1 MAYPASE
8 NNYSGR
14 HLMRI
19 LLIEDS
25 PEKIEAIK
33 TSLRSF
39 PFSAPVEPV
48 IVRTLSEAVKSIS
61 ITPFDLIVLDLMI
74 PYLPGALPSSD
85 AGYELLRELRKS
97 GPNKFTK
104 VISISAFPEE
114 VAAYREKFDQFAVVI
129 TPFDDEGSWIAT
141 LTAVLS
147 ELQGTR
153 QIPRNVDFL
162 IICALDE
169 EREGYRS
176 TELESVSDLAI
187 HGLNLRLV
195 KSDSCGSG
203 VILRTSSMGLVTAT
217 YETAMAL
224 QLVDTPVVAM
234 SGICAGFDSK
244 VTLGQL
250 VCASL
255 SWDYQAGKWSKDGFE
270 IAPLQVPLPGI
281 TRALIDNYF
290 DSEGIVQKIEE
301 KLGRVVLPKDVA
313 KPKLVP
319 MATGSAVIADD
330 QRLNHIR
337 AQHRQ
342 VAALDMETYGVYYAC
357 HQHHT
362 KIPHFFS
369 MKTVVDL
376 ADRKKGDDLHY
387 YGAALSAH
395 ASLEIIGRIRKIR
408 QPKVT

>member
-1 MAYPASE
+1 
-8 NNYSGR
+8 
-14 HLMRI
+14 MRI

-25 PEKIEAIK
+25 SEKIEAIQ

-39 PFSAPVEPV
+39 PFNAPVEPV
-48 IVRTLSEAVKSIS
+48 IVRTLSEAVKSVS
-61 ITPFDLIVLDLMI
+61 MTPFDLIVLDLMI

-97 GPNKFTK
+97 GPNQFTK
-104 VISISAFPEE
+104 VISISAYPEE

-129 TPFDDEGSWIAT
+129 TSFDDEGSWIAT

-153 QIPRNVDFL
+153 QLTREVDFL

-169 EREGYRS
+169 EREGYQS
-176 TELESVSDLAI
+176 TGLQIVSDFSIL
-187 HGLNLRLV
+187 GLNLRLV
-195 KSDSCGSG
+195 KTDGCGSG
-203 VILRTSSMGLVTAT
+203 VILRTSGMGLVTAT
-217 YETAMAL
+217 FETTMAL
-224 QLVDTPVVAM
+224 QLFATPIVAM
-234 SGICAGFDSK
+234 SGICAGFNSK
-244 VTLGQL
+244 VKLGQL

-255 SWDYQAGKWSKDGFE
+255 SWDYQAGKWAKDGFE
-270 IAPLQVPLPGI
+270 IAPLQVPLPAGTRGI
-281 TRALIDNYF
+281 IDNYF
-290 DSEGIVQKIEE
+290 DSEGVIQQIE
-301 KLGRVVLPKDVA
+301 KKMGRVVLPTDVA

-330 QRLNHIR
+330 QKLHHIR

-342 VAALDMETYGVYYAC
+342 VSALDMETYGVYFAC
-357 HQHHT
+357 HQQNS
-362 KIPHFFS
+362 KVDHFFS

-376 ADRKKGDDLHY
+376 ADQKKGDDLHF

-395 ASLEIIGRIRKIR
+395 ATLEIIRRIRKSR
-408 QPKVT
+408 